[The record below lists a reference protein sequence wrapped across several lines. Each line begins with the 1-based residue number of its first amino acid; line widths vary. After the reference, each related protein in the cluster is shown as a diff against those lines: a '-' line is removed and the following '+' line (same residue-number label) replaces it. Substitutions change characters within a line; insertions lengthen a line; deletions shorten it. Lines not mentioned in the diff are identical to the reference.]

1 MTEWERVGKEL
12 QSRRRDWKWLREGL
26 LAAEPDLKLTEQ
38 AVNHWKDRGIPAK
51 HHSRIEKLL
60 GMHRGWVNGD
70 VPTKARSDQ
79 FSDYA
84 NDLAYMFDQIPLTDT
99 MGRIKAFNACVAA
112 IEPFI
117 PSTDANGQ

>member
-60 GMHRGWVNGD
+60 GMHR
-70 VPTKARSDQ
+70 ARC
-79 FSDYA
+79 
-84 NDLAYMFDQIPLTDT
+84 LPLTQNIPT
-99 MGRIKAFNACVAA
+99 LFVYAYTFCVIIHPCQNKTNSGA
-112 IEPFI
+112 IAGECPQGW
-117 PSTDANGQ
+117 SQVHRLKLY